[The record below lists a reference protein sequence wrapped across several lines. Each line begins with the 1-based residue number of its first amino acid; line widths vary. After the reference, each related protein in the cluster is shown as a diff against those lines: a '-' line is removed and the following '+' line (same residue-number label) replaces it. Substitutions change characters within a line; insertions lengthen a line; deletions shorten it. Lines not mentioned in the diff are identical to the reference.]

1 MNNLMRRIARLKETV
16 SPVVAV
22 VSLVYSDG
30 HKETIP
36 KDRAFLAAVRSAEDS
51 LRVVGFESQDNPESA
66 RTMTNAL
73 LCMCPI
79 GFSVAELFADEMGG
93 EA

>member
-16 SPVVAV
+16 SPIVAV
-22 VSLVYSDG
+22 VSLVYDDG
-30 HKETIP
+30 HRETVP
-36 KDRAFLAAVRSAEDS
+36 REDAFLAAVRSAEDS
-51 LRVVGFESQDNPESA
+51 HRVVAIESSDNPEAA

-79 GFSVAELFADEMGG
+79 GFSIAELFADEIEG